1 MMEPSQP
8 VASALPGQGP
18 RIVLTHGGGGEGHE
32 SATHRVVAERIAAL
46 LGLPFGGACEEAGG
60 LAASYLVPRNPLSGA
75 GEAARYGIRG
85 EGDLFG
91 CWVPH
96 AWMATKAIVHPL
108 VATDAASPPGW
119 SHVLAGEARGL
130 TLDGFA
136 AFSSVDALV
145 AGRRL
150 LRRGAV
156 RIKPTGADGG
166 RDQIVVRSEAGLAS
180 AVEDLCLD
188 GELTDSL
195 VLEEDLESVKT
206 YSVGQ
211 VRLPSRTT
219 SSRTISYCG
228 TQSLTPNNDGAA
240 AYGGSSL
247 FVVRGGFDAL
257 LSCALPSESREA
269 VEKAV
274 AFDGL
279 VDRHF
284 AGLIASRRNY
294 DVACGVDGEGR
305 RRIGVLEQSWRVGGA
320 TPAEIAALE
329 AFAANPRLQAVR
341 ARSVEVYGREP
352 PVRDDAT
359 IYYRGEDPRM
369 GPLTK
374 YAWADEKI

>member
-1 MMEPSQP
+1 MMEPSP
-8 VASALPGQGP
+8 PLASTLPDPGL
-18 RIVLTHGGGGEGHE
+18 RVVFTHGGGNGGHE
-32 SATHRVVAERIAAL
+32 SATHRVVAGRVAAL
-46 LGLPFGGACEEAGG
+46 LGLPFGGACEEAGV
-60 LAASYLVPRNPLSGA
+60 LAAFYLVPRNPLSGI
-75 GEAARYGIRG
+75 GEAIRYGIRG
-85 EGDLFG
+85 EDDLFG
-91 CWVPH
+91 CWVPE

-108 VATDAASPPGW
+108 VAADAASPPGW
-119 SHVLAGEARGL
+119 SHALAGEARPL

-136 AFSSVDALV
+136 AFSSVDALA

-150 LRRGAV
+150 LRRGAA
-156 RIKPTGADGG
+156 RIKPAGADGG

-180 AVEDLCLD
+180 AVEELCRD
-188 GELTDSL
+188 GELTDGL
-195 VLEEDLESVKT
+195 VLEQDLESVKT

-211 VRLPSRTT
+211 VRLPG
-219 SSRTISYCG
+219 RTISYCG

-247 FVVRGGFDAL
+247 FVVRGGFEAL
-257 LSCALPSESREA
+257 LSCALPPESREA
-269 VEKAV
+269 VGKAV

-279 VDRHF
+279 VDRHI

-305 RRIGVLEQSWRVGGA
+305 RRIGVLEQSWRIGGA

-329 AFAANPRLQAVR
+329 VFAAKPRLEAVR
-341 ARSVEVYGREP
+341 ACSVEVYAREP
-352 PVRDDAT
+352 QVRDGAT